1 MTTVTFSERLA
12 EAAGPI
18 VVKEVRQGLR
28 AKVFAIFFGLLLL
41 GCLVVAL
48 VAAAEFDRSRSVDLG
63 PDYFRLFLG
72 ALAIVE
78 YFVIPYM
85 AFRAMAREREDET
98 WVLLVLTGLGA
109 RRIVRGKV
117 SSALAQ
123 GLLYASACAPFVLFS
138 YYLNGIDLPTVLVAL
153 VMAAAWSCLLVCVG
167 VGAAT
172 QAHSRLGRALVHF
185 VVLAVLLGGTAAGIA
200 FSAFFA
206 EEGGRLLREQV
217 GFRVFCVAHVA
228 FCVTTAWVASEGAAS
243 GLALLSENAAK
254 GPRLALSLQVLL
266 ATVVAG
272 ISAVVVDH
280 GDKVASSVGSVGSAL
295 YLCLAG
301 LFAVSEHDGFPPA
314 FARTR
319 RWFKPGALR
328 SFTMLVLLLM
338 SSTAVWFAIYV
349 AFSGGREAKYERIVL
364 APPLFVVLYLS
375 LGVLLGRLTPLRGL
389 GEPIAT
395 RTGFALAV
403 VLGTAVPMFLSV
415 MTGHHAEYKEL
426 NVLSPLLGIASI
438 NGGARGERV
447 MILAGVSA
455 LLFGFLA
462 YTTLSSRDV
471 ERRS

>member
-1 MTTVTFSERLA
+1 VSAVALSERLA

-28 AKVFAIFFGLLLL
+28 ARVFAIFFGLLLT

-48 VAAAEFDRSRSVDLG
+48 VAAAEFDRRSTAELG
-63 PDYFRLFLG
+63 PDYFRLFLA
-72 ALAIVE
+72 ALSIVE
-78 YFVIPYM
+78 FFVIPYT
-85 AFRAMAREREDET
+85 AFRAMSREREDET

-153 VMAAAWSCLLVCVG
+153 VMAAAWSCLLVCVA
-167 VGAAT
+167 VAAAT
-172 QAHSRLGRALVHF
+172 QAHSRIGRALVHF
-185 VVLAVLLGGTAAGIA
+185 LVLALLLGGTATGIG

-206 EEGGRLLREQV
+206 EEGGRLLREQQ
-217 GFRVFCVAHVA
+217 GFVAV
-228 FCVTTAWVASEGAAS
+228 CLGQVVWSLTTAWVAAEGAAA

-254 GPRLALSLQVLL
+254 GPRLALGVQVVL
-266 ATVVAG
+266 ALIVAG
-272 ISAVVVDH
+272 IAAALMDH
-280 GDKVASSVGSVGSAL
+280 GDRIGPAVGSVATSL

-314 FARTR
+314 FARER
-319 RWFKPGALR
+319 RLFKPGALR
-328 SFTMLVLLLM
+328 SFVLLVNLLM
-338 SSTAVWFAIYV
+338 LATAAWFVI
-349 AFSGGREAKYERIVL
+349 FKTTGGEDAKYLRVL
-364 APPLFVVLYLS
+364 FAPPLFVVLYLS
-375 LGVLLGRLTPLRGL
+375 LGVLLGRLSPLKAF

-395 RTGFALAV
+395 RAGFAIAV
-403 VLGTAVPMFLSV
+403 ALGVAVPMFLSV
-415 MTGHHAEYKEL
+415 LLGHKASDKNL
-426 NVLSPLLGIASI
+426 NVLNPLLGIASI
-438 NGGARGERV
+438 NSGSRGERV
-447 MILAGVSA
+447 LLLSGACA

-462 YTTLSSRDV
+462 YLTLSARDV